1 MATGRTRTTTRL
13 VALAAC
19 AAVWAGGLP
28 PVAQAAGPRQDDTPA
43 VASTPGHPASVPES
57 TAEAAAV
64 AAAEEAG
71 EPVEVTEL
79 RGETREVMALPDGT
93 LEAREY
99 VTPVWSRTDGG
110 WQRVD
115 TDLRP
120 ADEGLRPVAATVG
133 LLLSAGGEGPL
144 ATLSRNGRDLAMS
157 WPAPLPEPDVEGP
170 HATYPEVLPG
180 VDLRVSAGSD
190 GFTTLLVV
198 KDREAAENPALRE
211 LRFEL
216 ETDGV
221 DVAVTDDG
229 GLRAGGP
236 GAEAV
241 FEAPPPLMW
250 DSGSAGDA
258 PAAARSAERAG
269 TETAETAHAPAGT
282 GGEDGPA
289 TGPVE
294 SSRVAGIDTRV
305 TTGGELV
312 LRPDAG
318 LLGGVDTSYPVYIDP
333 QWHSPRASAWAMTSR
348 AYPTTRYWQFSGK
361 SDEGLGNCTGWAGC
375 TSGDVKRLFYRIDT
389 SRFAGTRVMSA
400 EFVVRNTHS
409 AQCSNHPVQL
419 WRTKGISSSTSWNT
433 QNASGF
439 WVERLSTQSFHY
451 GGGQSA
457 CKPAGDAE
465 FPIRAAIQK
474 AADDRTAT
482 LTFGLRAGSESNA
495 NQWKRFHKN
504 AHLRVQYNRPPAQM
518 KMSQLTMEYGGTC
531 KGPGKGSAVRTL
543 GQLRAASAT
552 DPDGDNV
559 RVQFQVKRGAE
570 VLWNSGLT
578 TAKKSGSSFS
588 VNLPTNLPRDVEL
601 HWHTRVYDGADYGP
615 WSSAGTPTACYFTYD
630 YSVPAAPAIG
640 STQYPESDPADP
652 EDPWHDGVGRYGTFT
667 LASPAADVVAYR
679 YGVNTDPL
687 PANRVAVA
695 RGAAGTVLVLPESPG
710 LHFVTAQ
717 ALDGAGNASET
728 RTYQYRVGSGPGE
741 RIRWA
746 LDDPAGADAFAGS
759 APERRARLVG
769 GAAAGAVGALGTALA
784 LDGVDGHAVTA
795 GPVVETGGFHTV
807 SAWVRLD
814 RLPDGDAVVVSQAG
828 RHKPGMELSYRAADG
843 AWSFGRYRQ
852 DAPGDVTADRVTDTR
867 PAVAGEWTHLLG
879 SWDGA
884 ALRLYVDGRAAG
896 THTAPTAWDARGP
909 LRIGAGHQDGETAG
923 HLPGRVDEVALFAGF
938 LRGDDP
944 DIARL
949 HAKERLRES
958 PGRPAVALFDLDEA
972 SSATTVS
979 GAADVIP
986 ARLHGAVET
995 GVDGVQAGAAA
1006 FDGTTG
1012 HALAD
1017 AGVVRTDTSFSVS
1030 AWARLDKSRG
1040 AGAAIIAA
1048 QHGRER
1054 PGFELYYSRV
1064 YDRWAFNQYSA
1075 DAVGATPVRA
1085 LQPAGTSARDGEW
1098 VHLVGVHDAVRQT
1111 LTLYVNGR
1119 AVSTTSHTAPWHAP
1133 GRVSIGAGRYGE
1145 NTGSYFPGDIDDV
1158 RVHDRVVTAREVTQL
1173 YQQPARVTGRWMFET
1188 ATAGATP
1195 DASPE
1200 GNALALA
1207 PGAAIGTGWVDSGA
1221 LDLDG
1226 AGGHARTTRLPA
1238 ATDGSFTVAGWA
1250 QAAGTP
1256 TGPVTWLSAAGTARD
1271 ALAVR
1276 WVPDPE
1282 DPEWGT
1288 WRLHLTSDDDATGTV
1303 TEIVNQAV
1311 ADVRSWHHLAVVY
1324 DGLDKTAQ
1332 LYVDGRL
1339 EEVVCADPSDL
1350 DGPTDDETPTT
1361 TDSAGCVPG
1370 GSWAENALAF
1380 EATGALEV
1388 GRTARAD
1395 SGPGEHWPGS
1405 VDDLWVF
1412 QGVLTEHQ
1420 VRSLA
1425 AGTAGLPTQV
1435 PGVD

>member
-28 PVAQAAGPRQDDTPA
+28 PVALAAGPRQDDTLA
-43 VASTPGHPASVPES
+43 VESTPGHSTSVPEG
-57 TAEAAAV
+57 TAEAVAV
-64 AAAEEAG
+64 AAAEKSG

-79 RGETREVMALPDGT
+79 RGETREVVALPDGT

-99 VTPVWSRTDGG
+99 VTPVWSRTGGG

-120 ADEGLRPVAATVG
+120 ADGGLRPVAATVG

-157 WPAPLPEPDVEGP
+157 WPAPLPAPEVDGP
-170 HATYPEVLPG
+170 RATYPEVLPG
-180 VDLRVSAGSD
+180 VDLRVSAESD

-216 ETDGV
+216 GTEGV
-221 DVAVTDDG
+221 EVEVTDEG

-236 GAEAV
+236 GAAAV

-250 DSGSAGDA
+250 DSGAAVAEPAARRPAEGDA
-258 PAAARSAERAG
+258 GEAG
-269 TETAETAHAPAGT
+269 TAGAPAGT
-282 GGEDGPA
+282 GGEGGPA

-305 TTGGELV
+305 TPGGELV
-312 LRPDAG
+312 LRPDAA
-318 LLGGVDTSYPVYIDP
+318 LLGGPETSYPVYIDP

-348 AYPTTRYWQFSGK
+348 AYPTTRYWQFSGRN
-361 SDEGLGNCTGWAGC
+361 DEGLGNCSGWAGC

-409 AQCSNHPVQL
+409 AQCTNHPVQL

-474 AADDRTAT
+474 AADSRTAT
-482 LTFGLRAGSESNA
+482 LTFGLRAGNESNA

-531 KGPGKGSAVRTL
+531 KGPGKGAAVRTL

-552 DPDGDNV
+552 DPDGDSV
-559 RVQFQVKRGAE
+559 RVQFQVKRGSE

-588 VNLPTNLPRDVEL
+588 VNLPGNLPQDTEL
-601 HWHTRVYDGADYGP
+601 HWHTRVYDGTDYGP

-630 YSVPAAPAIG
+630 SSVPAAPAIA

-652 EDPWHDGVGRYGTFT
+652 DDPWHDGVGRYGTFT
-667 LASPAADVVAYR
+667 LASPDADVVAYR

-687 PANRVAVA
+687 PANRVAVS
-695 RGAAGTVLVLPESPG
+695 RGAAGTVMVLPAGPG

-728 RTYQYRVGSGPGE
+728 RTYQYRVGTGPGE
-741 RIRWA
+741 RIRWD
-746 LDDPAGADAFAGS
+746 LDDPAGADVLAGS
-759 APERRARLVG
+759 APERQARLVG
-769 GAAAGAVGALGTALA
+769 GATAGAPGALGTALA
-784 LDGVDGHAVTA
+784 LDGVEGHAATA

-814 RLPDGDAVVVSQAG
+814 RLPEGDAVVVSQAG

-852 DAPGDVTADRVTDTR
+852 DAPGDVTADRVVDTQ

-879 SWDGA
+879 SWDGT

-896 THTAPTAWDARGP
+896 LLTAPAVADARGP
-909 LRIGAGHQDGETAG
+909 LRIGAGHQDGQVTG
-923 HLPGRVDEVALFAGF
+923 HLPGSVDEVALFAGF

-949 HAKERLRES
+949 HAKERLREA
-958 PGRPAVALFDLDEA
+958 PGRPAVALFDLDEPA
-972 SSATTVS
+972 SAATVS

-986 ARLHGAVET
+986 ARIHGSVET
-995 GVDGVQAGAAA
+995 GVGGVQAAAAA
-1006 FDGTTG
+1006 FDGATG
-1012 HALAD
+1012 HAVAD

-1040 AGAAIIAA
+1040 TGAAIIAA

-1085 LQPAGTSARDGEW
+1085 MQPAGTAARDGEW
-1098 VHLVGVHDAVRQT
+1098 AHLVGVHDAVRQT

-1119 AVSTTSHTAPWHAP
+1119 AVGTASHTAPWHAP
-1133 GRVSIGAGRYGE
+1133 GQVSIGASRY
-1145 NTGSYFPGDIDDV
+1145 TDRIGSFFPGEIDDV

-1188 ATAGATP
+1188 ADAGATP

-1200 GNALALA
+1200 GNALTLA
-1207 PGAAIGTGWVDSGA
+1207 PGATIGGGWVDSGA

-1226 AGGHARTTRLPA
+1226 IGGHARTTRLPV

-1250 QAAGTP
+1250 QAAGAP
-1256 TGPVTWLSAAGTARD
+1256 TGPATWLSAAGSARD

-1288 WRLHLTSDDDATGTV
+1288 WRLQLTSDDDAAGTV

-1324 DGLDKTAQ
+1324 DGLDKTAR

-1339 EEVVCADPSDL
+1339 EEVACADPSDVDEPA
-1350 DGPTDDETPTT
+1350 DGDAPAAADGTD
-1361 TDSAGCVPG
+1361 CVPG
-1370 GSWAENALAF
+1370 GSWAENALTF

-1388 GRTARAD
+1388 GRSARTD
-1395 SGPGEHWPGS
+1395 RGPGEHWPGS
-1405 VDDLWVF
+1405 VDDLWSF
-1412 QGVLTEHQ
+1412 QGVLTDHQ

-1425 AGTAGLPTQV
+1425 AGTAGLPTRV